1 MISAE
6 VHEPARIVTDQP
18 LLVVVIDT
26 EEEFD
31 WAAPFDRGSRAVRNI
46 PEQTRAQDHFDRL
59 GVVPTYVIDYAV
71 ADDDRAAGLLA
82 GWQKEGR
89 CVVGAHLHPW
99 VNPPDEEEVT
109 TFNSYPGNLP
119 PALEKEKLARLTGR
133 IEAQTGIRPTVYKA
147 GRYGFGPNT
156 ADILADLGYE
166 IDLSV
171 VPETS
176 FMDDGGPDFRRFP
189 NDPYW
194 FGPDSSLFEV
204 PLTRAFPGVLGCMGP
219 PVHRA
224 LSGPLG
230 ARLRLPGIMS
240 RLGLVERIPLTPEGV
255 TLDENKRAVRYLM
268 GRGRRVFS
276 YAYHSSSLLVG
287 GSPYVTTPEERDAFA
302 DGIGGFVDFFLNELG
317 GRAVTP
323 IELKAMC
330 ARSGA
335 GTTAQA

>member
-1 MISAE
+1 MISRDE
-6 VHEPARIVTDQP
+6 CEPARIETDQP

-31 WAAPFDRGSRAVRNI
+31 WAAPFDRESRAVRNI
-46 PEQTRAQDHFDRL
+46 PEQTWAQDHFDRH

-82 GWQKEGR
+82 GWQGEGR
-89 CVVGAHLHPW
+89 CLVGAHLHPW
-99 VNPPDEEEVT
+99 VNPPDDEEVT

-119 PALEKEKLARLTGR
+119 SALEKEKLARLTDR
-133 IEAQTGIRPTVYKA
+133 IEAQTGVRPTVYKA

-156 ADILADLGYE
+156 AGILRELGYD

-171 VPETS
+171 VPETT
-176 FMDDGGPDFRRFP
+176 FAHDGGPDYRVFP

-194 FGPDSSLFEV
+194 FGPDKSLFEV
-204 PLTRAFPGVLGCMGP
+204 PLTRAFPGVLGRFGP

-224 LSGPLG
+224 LSGPFG
-230 ARLRLPGIMS
+230 VRLRLPGILS
-240 RLGLVERIPLTPEGV
+240 RLGVVERIPLTPEGV
-255 TLDENKRAVRYLM
+255 TLSENKRAVRYLM

-287 GSPYVTTPEERDAFA
+287 GAPYVTTPEERDAFA
-302 DGIGGFVDFFLNELG
+302 ADIGGFLDFFLNELG

-323 IELKAMC
+323 HELKAMC
-330 ARSGA
+330 ARSDA
-335 GTTAQA
+335 GTTARA